1 MPKKYNRIF
10 SKRSPKARTIT
21 QLLHV
26 DDITTL
32 SWEEKRKLDRYARRE
47 ARKLKNLGYT
57 SRFFTHDDPANEPL
71 PPEDLG
77 ISAFSEIMRQKE
89 FLNWKRI
96 EEEVAKNQEN
106 YKELDHVMK
115 DDDKWTILRRL
126 AAIDPRLNIDRA
138 YASDTLRQIEDMIE
152 QSNDPN
158 SPNHGKYPDL
168 DSITD
173 EMMINYMELGQ
184 VNKDWNEDLTPFQAS
199 MEEDAMLVANQGF
212 HGVDKAKA
220 KAKRAVQKNDF
231 SSYEPMWQSPFWF
244 PDEVE

>member
-1 MPKKYNRIF
+1 MPRKYNHIF
-10 SKRSPKARTIT
+10 SKRSPKARTIE
-21 QLLHV
+21 QLLNV
-26 DDITTL
+26 DDLTTL
-32 SWEEKRKLDRYARRE
+32 SNEEKRKLDRYAKRE
-47 ARKLKNLGYT
+47 VRKLKNLGYT
-57 SRFFTHDDPANEPL
+57 TDFTDFLSDG
-71 PPEDLG
+71 DLG

-89 FLNWKRI
+89 FLNWKQI
-96 EEEVAKNQEN
+96 EEQVARNREN
-106 YKELDHVMK
+106 YKELDQVMK

-152 QSNDPN
+152 SNN
-158 SPNHGKYPDL
+158 YKDL

-184 VNKDWNEDLTPFQAS
+184 VNKDWNEDLVPFQAS

-212 HGVDKAKA
+212 HGVDKARA
-220 KAKRAVQKNDF
+220 KAKRAVQKNDL

>member
-1 MPKKYNRIF
+1 MPKKYNHIF
-10 SKRSPKARTIT
+10 SKRSPKARTIE
-21 QLLHV
+21 QLLNV
-26 DDITTL
+26 DDLTTL
-32 SWEEKRKLDRYARRE
+32 SNEEKRKLDRYAKRE
-47 ARKLKNLGYT
+47 ARKLKNFGYT
-57 SRFFTHDDPANEPL
+57 TDFTDFLSDG
-71 PPEDLG
+71 DLG

-96 EEEVAKNQEN
+96 EEEVAKNQEH

-158 SPNHGKYPDL
+158 SPNYGKYPDL

-184 VNKDWNEDLTPFQAS
+184 VNKDWNEDLTPFRAS

-220 KAKRAVQKNDF
+220 KAKRATQKNDF